1 MKKNNVK
8 GSVIKIL
15 VVAFVILV
23 VYLLFIWPLIKF
35 NQNEDALLNGAKRY
49 YELNSQLLPREG
61 EVKTLVGVK
70 LLDETYV
77 DDLRT
82 AYNGDS
88 CDLRHSFVKVT
99 RKEGNYFYYVYLKCG
114 MFSSNIDHTGPVI
127 NLNGSDTLNVERNTK
142 FKDPGVKSVIDN
154 TDGTMKT
161 SEVDVRGNVDTSK
174 NGTYTL
180 TYTASDSLENTTTVA
195 RKVIVSQNL
204 SRTVEKDTDS
214 DNAYKDGSKSKY
226 VKFSGQLYRIY
237 GLDDDGN
244 TKIVATEDVGHSDFN
259 SLKDYLNAFYDT
271 LDSSSKK
278 LVVTN
283 YNFCSSTVSSKDKD
297 SVKTCNKKKFPGNAG
312 LLSINEY
319 NIAAKEGWNYLYPDT
334 INWTT
339 NSKNSSDGWATRREF
354 SGQSSKYLNYNRN
367 YDFSIR
373 PVLVIK
379 KSVKVKS
386 GNGTEYSPYIIDN
399 FKSLEGG
406 TSISKLRAG
415 EYIYYRGQMFRVSS
429 NNDGD
434 VKISSDRSYLFGD
447 NVMDSKLQY
456 NPEKNNN
463 NIGYYIENNI
473 SKQISTKIFKKH
485 SVSVPI
491 YDIYPTYS
499 GKRSIKKYNVRVSIP
514 SMFDF
519 YVNTSAET
527 WYIEY
532 SKKYKQFYGS
542 GNGTIYNPLEGSFY
556 SSSTNVSGYLRDDAV
571 VVSGEGTYNN
581 PYVLSY

>member
-99 RKEGNYFYYVYLKCG
+99 RKEGNYSYYVYLKCG

-154 TDGTMKT
+154 TDGTMKK

-214 DNAYKDGSKSKY
+214 DNVYKDGSKSKY

-283 YNFCSSTVSSKDKD
+283 YNFCSSTVSSKYKD
-297 SVKTCNKKKFPGNAG
+297 SVKTCNKKKFIGNAG

-319 NIAAKEGWNYLYPDT
+319 NIASKEGDGFLYPDT
-334 INWTT
+334 INWTSNSL
-339 NSKNSSDGWATRREF
+339 NSKKAWTVREF
-354 SGQSSKYLNYNRN
+354 FFGQDSKYLDYNKNYN
-367 YDFSIR
+367 FGIR

-379 KSVKVKS
+379 KNTKVMS
-386 GNGTEYSPYIIDN
+386 GSGTAADPYIIDN
-399 FKSLEGG
+399 FKSLRGG
-406 TSISKLRAG
+406 TSVSKLRAG
-415 EYIYYRGQMFRVSS
+415 EYITYGKQLFRVSS
-429 NNDGD
+429 SKSGVKVISNNVYVINNDLKDTTYSPTKTGT
-434 VKISSDRSYLFGD
+434 
-447 NVMDSKLQY
+447 
-456 NPEKNNN
+456 
-463 NIGYYIENNI
+463 IGYLIENEI
-473 SKQISTKIFKKH
+473 SKQIRVKIFVKH
-485 SVSVPI
+485 KIVVPI
-491 YDIYPTYS
+491 YSGYATYN
-499 GKRSIKKYNVRVSIP
+499 GKTISSKSFNVKFSAP
-514 SMFDF
+514 SMYDL
-519 YVNTSAET
+519 YSASYNPT
-527 WYIEY
+527 WYIES
-532 SKKYKQFYGS
+532 SKKYNAYFS
-542 GNGTIYNPLEGSFY
+542 SNNGTIYY
-556 SSSTNVSGYLRDDAV
+556 SKLGTVTPSTTKIAGYLRSDAT
-571 VVSGEGTYNN
+571 VVSGTGTENDPYNI
-581 PYVLSY
+581 SY